1 MLETDAVWTATG
13 GTVKSTVEGLAGRDW
28 PLAMEEELSS
38 EKGRVGDR
46 LRDGLFFLPLEV
58 GRFQ

>member
-1 MLETDAVWTATG
+1 MLETGAVLTSTG
-13 GTVKSTVEGLAGRDW
+13 RALKSTVGGSAGRDW
-28 PLAMEEELSS
+28 PLAMEEDLSS
-38 EKGRVGDR
+38 EKRRVGDR